1 MGKYISIKK
10 YPIENN
16 TFAINKSLEK
26 SSRESNNTTTFLAGG
41 GEQESTDWLQQVEW
55 VLWAWEWQKQELGH
69 IDIIISKG
77 HSKQQRVTDL

>member
-41 GEQESTDWLQQVEW
+41 GEQESTD
-55 VLWAWEWQKQELGH
+55 
-69 IDIIISKG
+69 
-77 HSKQQRVTDL
+77 